1 MSGRVVVVTD
11 STATLPADVVDD
23 LGILVVPLQVVIG
36 SEAHDEGSAAA
47 SGSLV
52 AEALRAGKPVT
63 TSRPAPERF
72 VAAYEEAAAA
82 GADAIVSVHLSADMS
97 GTYDSAR
104 LAADRVGLPVTVVD
118 SRQVGLGTGFAAM
131 AAAESCRAGGTAE
144 QAAGAASD
152 RASVTSSWFY
162 VDTLEHLRRGG
173 RIGAAA
179 SLLGAALAVKPLLTL
194 VDGRVEPLEK
204 VRTTGR
210 ALARIEQ
217 LAADAAGAEPVD
229 LAVQHLDAGER
240 AGQLAERL
248 RARLPAAGTVWVRE
262 VSAVVGAHVG
272 PGMVAVTL
280 APHR

>member
-11 STATLPADVVDD
+11 STATLPAEVADD
-23 LGILVVPLQVVIG
+23 LGIVVVPLQVVIG
-36 SEAHDEGSAAA
+36 SEAHDEGSDAA
-47 SGSLV
+47 SGALV
-52 AEALRAGKPVT
+52 AEALRAGTPVT

-72 VAAYEEAAAA
+72 AAAYEEAAAA

-144 QAAGAASD
+144 QAAAAASD

-217 LAADAAGAEPVD
+217 LAADAAGDEPAD

-240 AGQLAERL
+240 AGHLSERL